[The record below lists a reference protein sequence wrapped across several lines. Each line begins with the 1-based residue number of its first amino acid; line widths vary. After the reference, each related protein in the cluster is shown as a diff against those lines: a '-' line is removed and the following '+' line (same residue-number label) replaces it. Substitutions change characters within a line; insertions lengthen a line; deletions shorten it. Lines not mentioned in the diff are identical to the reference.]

1 MKIAAITSTV
11 KTHKRE
17 NMRLNIIGAGGWG
30 TALAAILASNGL
42 LPIIWAREQETADAI
57 NNTNE
62 NSTFLPGVILS
73 KSVRAVTDFATAT
86 DASVLVLA
94 VPTQFIRETVKKN
107 AALFKG
113 KTIINVAKGIER
125 GTGLR
130 VSQILHEAAGIVP
143 ENYVVLTGPSHAEEA
158 ARNTPT
164 AVVAASSNRDAV
176 KIAQEAFSTASFRV
190 YSGDDVIG
198 AEIGGAVKNIIAIA
212 AGIIDGL
219 EIGDNAKAA
228 LITRGLAEMSRLGAA
243 LGADVRT
250 FAGLSG
256 LGDLIVTCNSRHS
269 RNRRVGEDIGRGKL
283 LADILSE
290 MKSVAEGVWTT
301 ESVLALAN
309 SLGIEMPIAAQVG
322 DILFRNKSPRAAIIE
337 LMTRENRSEN
347 Y

>member
-1 MKIAAITSTV
+1 
-11 KTHKRE
+11 
-17 NMRLNIIGAGGWG
+17 MRLNIIGAGGWG
-30 TALAAILASNGL
+30 TALATILSANGL
-42 LPIIWAREQETADAI
+42 EPTLWVRERETADTI
-57 NNTNE
+57 NNTHE
-62 NSTFLPGVILS
+62 NSAFLPGVTLS
-73 KSVRAVTDFATAT
+73 KSIRVVNDLAAA
-86 DASVLVLA
+86 AGAPVLVLA
-94 VPTQFIRETVKKN
+94 VPTQYIRETVKKN
-107 AALFKG
+107 VALFEG
-113 KTIINVAKGIER
+113 KIIINVAKGIER

-130 VSQILHEAAGIVP
+130 VSQILREAAGITP
-143 ENYVVLTGPSHAEEA
+143 ENYVVLTGPSHAEEV

-164 AVVAASSNRDAV
+164 AVVAASENQEAV

-256 LGDLIVTCNSRHS
+256 LGDLIVTCDSRHS
-269 RNRRVGEDIGRGKL
+269 RNRRVGEEIGRGKQL
-283 LADILSE
+283 PAILSE
-290 MKSVAEGVWTT
+290 MRSVAEGVWTT
-301 ESVLALAN
+301 ESVLALAD
-309 SLGIEMPIAAQVG
+309 SLGVEMPIAAQVG

-337 LMTRENRSEN
+337 LMTRETRSEN
-347 Y
+347 